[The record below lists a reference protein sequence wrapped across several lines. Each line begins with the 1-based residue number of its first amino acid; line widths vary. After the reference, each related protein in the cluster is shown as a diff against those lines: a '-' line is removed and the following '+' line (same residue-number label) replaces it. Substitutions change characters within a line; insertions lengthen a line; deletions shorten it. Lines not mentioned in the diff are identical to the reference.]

1 MVLYKYE
8 KNGKD
13 FSYALM
19 IKASLERANSV
30 ISSSQIIYEGQSS
43 EIKMMTLSKLKNSTF
58 SMNEQNPKDELLKMI
73 KEKIKP
79 SKRMWKNQVYF
90 NMIFKLY

>member
-1 MVLYKYE
+1 
-8 KNGKD
+8 
-13 FSYALM
+13 M